1 MISLTQTNTS
11 HSPSGTVVF
20 LYSYKHLCMKN
31 SFHIHDNLKN
41 YIYQRELRNLNEDT
55 SQHTLFITS
64 LSFTKNEDPK
74 IFFKS
79 RISLRSH
86 KLILLFNRNNGKRI
100 ANPI

>member
-1 MISLTQTNTS
+1 
-11 HSPSGTVVF
+11 
-20 LYSYKHLCMKN
+20 MKN

-79 RISLRSH
+79 RISLRRH
-86 KLILLFNRNNGKRI
+86 KLKI
-100 ANPI
+100 AFQQKQW